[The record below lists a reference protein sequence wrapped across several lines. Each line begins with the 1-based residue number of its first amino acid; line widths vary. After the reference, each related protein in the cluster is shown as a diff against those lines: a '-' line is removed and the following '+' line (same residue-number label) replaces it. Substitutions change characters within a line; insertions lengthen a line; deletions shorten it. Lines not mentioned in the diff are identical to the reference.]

1 MTLIGRIIGYTP
13 KVFNYTKR
21 LVKASP
27 YIMFGD
33 AANAGAKAASAV
45 TKTADISVGQYIKN
59 MIKAGGKGIEANVE
73 AAKAATGSGFFKSMW
88 KSIKEI
94 PSVLGASRRM
104 GAGRAMVTA
113 KAAGKSGLALKLAG
127 FNGGI
132 KGFCKGIGKKL
143 PLIGNLFLIALE
155 LPNIIKATKEKGI
168 GQGLI
173 ETVRAAARLTGASLA
188 AAVGTTIAGPLGGF
202 IGFAVGDWLT
212 TKIVGKSYSE
222 KKALEQEKDAE
233 ALERVQR
240 MQQEGTL
247 PASAAAPQAV
257 QQPSF
262 TGNPFNNGYQ
272 SNPFNND
279 NFSNPYADD
288 IYMQNMNFNAIA

>member
-1 MTLIGRIIGYTP
+1 MTLIGRIIGYAP
-13 KVFNYTKR
+13 KAFNYTKR

-59 MIKAGGKGIEANVE
+59 MIKAGGKGIEANVA

-88 KSIKEI
+88 NSIKGT
-94 PSVLGASRRM
+94 PSVIKKAITDEVGSATGFFGKLV
-104 GAGRAMVTA
+104 AGP
-113 KAAGKSGLALKLAG
+113 
-127 FNGGI
+127 

>member
-1 MTLIGRIIGYTP
+1 MTLIGRIIGYAP
-13 KVFNYTKR
+13 KAFNYTKR

-59 MIKAGGKGIEANVE
+59 MIKAGGKGIEADIK
-73 AAKAATGSGFFKSMW
+73 AAKSAAGSGFFKSMW
-88 KSIKEI
+88 KSIKET
-94 PSVLGASRRM
+94 PSVIKNTITKEVGGAT
-104 GAGRAMVTA
+104 GFFGKVIAGP
-113 KAAGKSGLALKLAG
+113 KGL
-127 FNGGI
+127 F
-132 KGFCKGIGKKL
+132 KGIGKKL
-143 PLIGNLFLIALE
+143 PLIGNLLLIAFE
-155 LPNIIKATKEKGI
+155 LPNIVKATKEKGI

-173 ETVRAAARLTGASLA
+173 EIARAGFRLTVASLA
-188 AAVGTTIAGPLGGF
+188 AAVGTTLGGP
-202 IGFAVGDWLT
+202 IGGFAGFIVGDWLAS
-212 TKIVGKSYSE
+212 KIVGKSYSE

-247 PASAAAPQAV
+247 PASAVAPQAV
-257 QQPSF
+257 QQPTF
-262 TGNPFNNGYQ
+262 TGNPFNNGYP

-288 IYMQNMNFNAIA
+288 LYMQNMNFNVVA